1 MVGPTA
7 LPLPT
12 IYTGSAVPQTYNPN
26 WRLFT
31 NLTPAQ
37 TAAFQAFPQDL
48 GRYML
53 WRMHQLKI
61 RFDPISPQVAVLAKA
76 IFATPATITTQA
88 QVDAALGVIKLPRP
102 TAVTPPALNPSQT

>member
-1 MVGPTA
+1 MTSPTA

-12 IYTGSAVPQTYNPN
+12 TYVGSAVPQTYSPN

-61 RFDPISPQVAVLAKA
+61 RVDPSSPHIAALAKA
-76 IFATPATITTQA
+76 IFATPPTITTQA
-88 QVDAALGVIKLPRP
+88 QVDAALGVVKVAAKAVPNALP
-102 TAVTPPALNPSQT
+102 TK